1 MITVKVQSDGAVVD
15 KPLDL
20 HRISDIIQ
28 DPAALI
34 WIDVAS
40 PTPDDLDLL
49 NEEFGFHHLAL
60 EDAIHPRQR
69 ARLDEY
75 DTFLAIFFYA
85 IDGTDDTEGEVS
97 LSQLSI
103 LAGRNYVVTVHQR
116 PLPALDETSERWRIN
131 YERIKRK
138 TSGLLVYSILDAIV
152 DGYLPHVDQLSDRI
166 DALEDAIF
174 ERFDITTQQEIFRL
188 KRELLRLRHIL
199 SPERDVLNILMRRDT
214 PVFSDTDNRYFQDIY
229 DHLQRVLDSID
240 TFRDLLASALDS
252 YLTIVSNRLNKVM
265 KTLTASSI
273 ILMSMTLV
281 ASVYGMNFV
290 HMPEL
295 DWRLGYPMALG
306 LMLAIGISLGAL
318 FRRID
323 WL

>member
-1 MITVKVQSDGAVVD
+1 
-15 KPLDL
+15 
-20 HRISDIIQ
+20 
-28 DPAALI
+28 
-34 WIDVAS
+34 
-40 PTPDDLDLL
+40 
-49 NEEFGFHHLAL
+49 
-60 EDAIHPRQR
+60 
-69 ARLDEY
+69 
-75 DTFLAIFFYA
+75 
-85 IDGTDDTEGEVS
+85 
-97 LSQLSI
+97 
-103 LAGRNYVVTVHQR
+103 
-116 PLPALDETSERWRIN
+116 
-131 YERIKRK
+131 
-138 TSGLLVYSILDAIV
+138 
-152 DGYLPHVDQLSDRI
+152 
-166 DALEDAIF
+166 
-174 ERFDITTQQEIFRL
+174 
-188 KRELLRLRHIL
+188 
-199 SPERDVLNILMRRDT
+199 VLNILMRRDT